1 MRGTER
7 VFAVVGVACM
17 VMSGSAGAQT
27 FNAGVKGGIAVTS
40 VPLAGEVFDQIA
52 DETSRDSSSKVG
64 ITGGAYIAFLLA
76 PRLTFQP
83 EVLFVMKG
91 VKLSETNGGTFSARI
106 HYLDVPLLVR
116 FRARAN
122 SQTPV
127 YLFGGPNFGIKLGSS
142 AKLDAPGNTVSS
154 PGNSVSLDINPA
166 LKTLDLG
173 FAVGGGFERGRYLFE
188 GRVTGGITDI
198 ANTSFPHPDALR
210 NRTFSVMVGRM
221 LR

>member
-1 MRGTER
+1 MRGTGR

-27 FNAGVKGGIAVTS
+27 FDAGVKGGIAVTS

-142 AKLDAPGNTVSS
+142 AKLEAPGNTA
-154 PGNSVSLDINPA
+154 SLDVNPA

-188 GRVTGGITDI
+188 GRFTGGITDI

-210 NRTFSVMVGRM
+210 NRTFSVMVGRT

>member
-1 MRGTER
+1 MRRTGR
-7 VFAVVGVACM
+7 VMALVGVACM
-17 VMSGSAGAQT
+17 GMSGSAGAQM
-27 FNAGVKGGIAVTS
+27 FNAGIKGGTAVTS
-40 VPLAGEVFDQIA
+40 VPLAGEVFDQVA

-64 ITGGAYIAFLLA
+64 ITGGAYIGFPLA
-76 PRLTFQP
+76 NRLSFQP

-91 VKLSETNGGTFSARI
+91 VKLSETAGGTFSARM

-116 FRARAN
+116 FLAPIN
-122 SQTPV
+122 SRTPV

-142 AKLDAPGNTVSS
+142 ATLQSSTTLQAPGK
-154 PGNSVSLDINPA
+154 SVVENINPA

-173 FAVGGGFERGRYLFE
+173 FAVGAGFERGRYLFE
-188 GRVTGGITDI
+188 GRFTGGITDI

-210 NRTFSVMVGRM
+210 NRTFSVMVGRS

>member
-1 MRGTER
+1 MRGTGR
-7 VFAVVGVACM
+7 VLAGVGVACM

-27 FNAGVKGGIAVTS
+27 FDAGVKGGIAVAS

-64 ITGGAYIAFLLA
+64 VTGGAYIGFPLA
-76 PRLTFQP
+76 PQLSFQP

-91 VKLSETNGGTFSARI
+91 VKLSETNGGTFSARMY
-106 HYLDVPLLVR
+106 YLDVPLLVR
-116 FRARAN
+116 FRARVN

-127 YLFGGPNFGIKLGSS
+127 YVFGGPNFGIKLGSS
-142 AKLDAPGNTVSS
+142 AKLEAPGNTV
-154 PGNSVSLDINPA
+154 NEDINPA

-173 FAVGGGFERGRYLFE
+173 LVVGGGFERGRYLFE
-188 GRVTGGITDI
+188 GRFTGGITDI

-210 NRTFSVMVGRM
+210 NRTFSVMVGRK